1 MGFNL
6 MFWKKK
12 DDLDSLKDDILK
24 DAGALGQ
31 QTPQN
36 QGFPPPTVETTN
48 LGVSN
53 SFPSQP
59 SSQNPYGGLNS
70 NPYPTQR
77 ETYQSQSYG
86 QELLSKNL
94 EVISAK
100 LDSLKVSIDSL
111 NQRLSNIE
119 ERLKNRW

>member
-31 QTPQN
+31 QPPQN
-36 QGFPPPTVETTN
+36 QSFPSSNVETTN

-59 SSQNPYGGLNS
+59 SPNPYGSLSN
-70 NPYPTQR
+70 NPYPQNR
-77 ETYQSQSYG
+77 ENYQQQSYG

-119 ERLKNRW
+119 DRLKNRW

>member
-12 DDLDSLKDDILK
+12 DDLDSLKDDLLK
-24 DAGALGQ
+24 DAGSLGQ
-31 QTPQN
+31 QTSQHQEFSPQN
-36 QGFPPPTVETTN
+36 VETTN

-59 SSQNPYGGLNS
+59 SPNPYGSLS
-70 NPYPTQR
+70 KNPYSQNR
-77 ETYQSQSYG
+77 ESYQQQNYG

-119 ERLKNRW
+119 DRLKNRW